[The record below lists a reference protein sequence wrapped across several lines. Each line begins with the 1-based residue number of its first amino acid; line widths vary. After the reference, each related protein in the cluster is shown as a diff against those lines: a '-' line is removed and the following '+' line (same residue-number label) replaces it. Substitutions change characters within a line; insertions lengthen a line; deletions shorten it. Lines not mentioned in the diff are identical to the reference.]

1 MWLLIIF
8 SGIVNA
14 SPGGGASHSITT
26 VSFAEE
32 AQCTAAR
39 NRLSV
44 GTAIP
49 GVIPGHSN
57 VVLVINGTCVQVK

>member
-14 SPGGGASHSITT
+14 TPGGGAAHTVTT

-32 AQCTAAR
+32 AQCNAAK
-39 NRLSV
+39 NRLAV

-57 VVLVINGTCVQVK
+57 VILIINGTCVQVK